1 MLYSSLVVLA
11 LLGVAHAI
19 YPENHWQHSTK
30 LTVANFDDEI
40 KKAVDSGKTMMVR
53 WIASEGWGWWRK
65 QAPAWNTISERYASN
80 PDIVFGDVNL
90 SEEQVRGNHNPGAGG
105 WPTIKY
111 FNKET
116 GYEGAPYEK
125 KTTKSMCDELGDN
138 SYMED
143 YVVEAAGLT
152 LCDVVTGEGC
162 SDKEKTFAE
171 KYSSKSSADVKA
183 QLARLNGM
191 NAKKMTPDL
200 AAWMKQRKAILK
212 SLLKNAGEEL

>member
-1 MLYSSLVVLA
+1 MLYSSLVVLT
-11 LLGVAHAI
+11 LLGVAQAI
-19 YPENHWQHSTK
+19 YPDNHWQHSTK
-30 LTVANFDDEI
+30 LTVSNFDDEI
-40 KKAVDSGKTMMVR
+40 KNAVDSGKTMMVR

-80 PDIVFGDVNL
+80 PDVVFGDVNL

-116 GYEGAPYEK
+116 GYEGAPYDK
-125 KTTKSMCDELGDN
+125 KTSKAMCDELGDVDT
-138 SYMED
+138 MED
-143 YVVEAAGLT
+143 YVIEAAGLT
-152 LCDVVTGEGC
+152 LCDVVSGEGC

-171 KYSSKSSADVKA
+171 KYSAKSSGDVKA
-183 QLARLNGM
+183 QLTRLNGM

-200 AAWMKQRKAILK
+200 AKWMKQRKAILK